1 MPIERKPYVSLN
13 AEKRLEIEQLFK
25 NGYGIEET
33 AAKVYISYT
42 SLYRELRLNDMT
54 EYDYNATVAQDNYI
68 ERKRAAKIA
77 RRKKWEIENVAKS
90 NGGLHC

>member
-25 NGYGIEET
+25 NGYGMEET
-33 AAKVYISYT
+33 AAKVDISYT

-54 EYDYNATVAQDNYI
+54 EYDYNYI

>member
-25 NGYGIEET
+25 DGYGLEET
-33 AAKVYISYT
+33 AAKVDISYT
-42 SLYRELRLNDMT
+42 SLYRELRLNNMT
-54 EYDYNATVAQDNYI
+54 EYDYNATIAQDNCLK
-68 ERKRAAKIA
+68 RKRAAKIA

>member
-1 MPIERKPYVSLN
+1 MPIARKPYVSLN

-33 AAKVYISYT
+33 AAKVDISYT

-54 EYDYNATVAQDNYI
+54 EYDYNATIAQDNCLD
-68 ERKRAAKIA
+68 RKRAAKIA
-77 RRKKWEIENVAKS
+77 RRRKWEIENAAK
-90 NGGLHC
+90 NQ

>member
-13 AEKRLEIEQLFK
+13 AEKRLEIEHLFK

-33 AAKVYISYT
+33 AAKVDISYT

-54 EYDYNATVAQDNYI
+54 EYDYNATIAQDKCLN
-68 ERKRAAKIA
+68 RKRAAKIA
-77 RRKKWEIENVAKS
+77 RRRKWEIENAAK
-90 NGGLHC
+90 NQ